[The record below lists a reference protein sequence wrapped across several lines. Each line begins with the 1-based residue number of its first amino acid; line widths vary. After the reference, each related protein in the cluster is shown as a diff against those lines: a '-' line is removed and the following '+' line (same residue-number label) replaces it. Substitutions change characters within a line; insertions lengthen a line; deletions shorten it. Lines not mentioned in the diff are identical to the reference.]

1 VTTSTTRPA
10 AQRVDAREKATGATR
25 YSADVPVEGALHAAV
40 VRSTVPHAEIAAL
53 DASAALSVP
62 GVEAVV
68 DSQDLEQRFGEEL
81 CGRRMRDMPLLARNK
96 VRFTGEGVAVVL
108 ASTRRA
114 AETAAAL
121 VEVEYRELPPV
132 LDAEGA
138 LEPGAPRV
146 HEAPWRY
153 DGAVVTESHHPN
165 LQSEFEEGDPA
176 AVDEVL
182 ARAAHVVNATYR
194 TPSGH
199 QGYLEPQC
207 WTAWPRHGGG
217 VALLGTVKAPYRL
230 REQTART
237 LGLALDA
244 VEVEPATLGGDFGG
258 KGGVVDPTLCAAL
271 ALWADRPVR
280 LALRS
285 AEDLTATDARHPSV
299 VDVRV
304 GCDADGRLLA
314 LSVDAVF
321 DGGAYAAV
329 KPIPS
334 VNLHGMQE
342 CALGYRLE
350 AFAVRS
356 RIAYTTTLPKGHVR
370 APGAPQAVFA
380 VESAL
385 DELAAAAGFS
395 PFELR
400 RRSVLTDGDR
410 DAYGHVWDEARGI
423 ATLDAA
429 LADAPGALATADA
442 DGPGRNHRGRAVPRE
457 WRRGRGLAL
466 YARPTAPPAATSIR
480 LVPDDEGRFVVELPL
495 PETGTGSH
503 SVVREEL
510 AAALDVDPGLVEVR
524 QVSTDL
530 LSYDPGVGAS
540 RVTVGLT
547 TAVRA
552 LADRWLAEGRPAEG
566 VTVETGSP
574 GSAGGGSGA
583 RESDKPALSY
593 CAQVA
598 DVAVDPETGQFLVTD
613 LVTAV
618 DVASVLRPR
627 SHSMQIDGGA
637 VMGYGFACLEDL
649 LQGDGQIWAANLGE
663 FRLPTP
669 EDIPHLRTVLVE
681 GGRGVGPSNVK
692 AVGELSNV
700 PTAAAIANALADAT
714 GRRLREL
721 PLTAERLYWA
731 LQSEADRVGTE
742 HGNGAGAG
750 IEEAREQP

>member
-1 VTTSTTRPA
+1 MTTSTTRRA

-25 YSADVPVEGALHAAV
+25 YSADVAVEGALHAAV

-62 GVEAVV
+62 GVRAVV
-68 DSQDLEQRFGEEL
+68 ASRDLEQRFGDEL
-81 CGRRMRDMPLLARNK
+81 CGRRMRDMPLLARDK

-108 ASTRRA
+108 ASTRGA
-114 AETAAAL
+114 AEEAAAL

-132 LDAEGA
+132 LDAAEA
-138 LEPGAPRV
+138 LKPGAPRV

-165 LQSEFEEGDPA
+165 LQSELAEGDPA

-182 ARAAHVVNATYR
+182 ARAAHVVSATYR

-217 VALLGTVKAPYRL
+217 VSLLGTAKAPYRL
-230 REQTART
+230 REQTAKT
-237 LGLALDA
+237 LGLPLDA

-350 AFAVRS
+350 AYAVRS
-356 RIAYTTTLPKGHVR
+356 RIAYTTTLPKGHMR

-385 DELAAAAGFS
+385 DELAAAVGLS
-395 PFELR
+395 PSELR

-429 LADAPGALATADA
+429 LAEAAGASGTAGV
-442 DGPGRNHRGRAVPRE
+442 DGPGRNHRGRVVPRQ

-466 YARPTAPPAATSIR
+466 YARPTAPPATTSVR
-480 LVPDDEGRFVVELPL
+480 LVPADDGRFVVELPL

-530 LSYDPGVGAS
+530 LPYDPGVGAS

-552 LADRWLAEGRPAEG
+552 LADRWLAEGHPAQG
-566 VTVETGSP
+566 VTVETGPGSP
-574 GSAGGGSGA
+574 GGGA
-583 RESDKPALSY
+583 AAAESDEPALSY

-714 GRRLREL
+714 GCRVREL
-721 PLTAERLYWA
+721 PITAERLYWS
-731 LQSEADRVGTE
+731 LQAEADGSEARPGTE
-742 HGNGAGAG
+742 Q
-750 IEEAREQP
+750 EPEARR